1 MVSFTHS
8 LIRLSKVGSQ
18 SMPFIGLA
26 LLALL
31 SLSGCKQ
38 DYVDAGQVVELDATP
53 YALSFPQH
61 IVAPLLPL
69 DNPLTVAK
77 VKLGRMLF
85 HESKLSGDE
94 SMSCAT
100 CHLQSAAFTDTAQ
113 LSLGIRGLA
122 GHRNAM
128 SVFNM
133 AWNDNGF
140 FWDGRAELLRHQ
152 SLLPIQDSLEMDETL
167 GNAAAKLAAEESY
180 QHAFIRAFG
189 DDEVTAERMALAMEQ
204 FMLTITSFN
213 SKYDRYLSGM
223 ESLTESEL
231 RGLELFTT
239 EYNEFFP
246 EFSGADCQH
255 CHGGPNFSNNQYMN
269 NGLDEEG
276 DMTDIGRMA
285 VTENPGHMGQFKVT
299 SLRNIALTAPYM
311 HDGRF
316 NNLEEVIDHYNE
328 GLHSSSTLDP
338 ALAATMSTGL
348 MLTAEDKADLISFLH
363 TLTDEQLAEETE
375 YSSPF

>member
-1 MVSFTHS
+1 
-8 LIRLSKVGSQ
+8 
-18 SMPFIGLA
+18 MPFIGLA

-38 DYVDAGQVVELDATP
+38 DDVDAGQVVELDATP